1 MEHKWLKLFVDG
13 VWTGREDRMVRVN
26 GEEHSIDDLAKEH
39 GIELP
44 EGKKP
49 KRKVNSNEDIRHK
62 DDEGDD
68 PIVGDGTSEDT
79 E

>member
-49 KRKVNSNEDIRHK
+49 KTKVNSNEDIREQ
-62 DDEGDD
+62 DDEGVD
-68 PIVGDGTSEDT
+68 SES
-79 E
+79 

>member
-26 GEEHSIDDLAKEH
+26 GEEHSIDDLAKSH

-44 EGKKP
+44 DSKK
-49 KRKVNSNEDIRHK
+49 KNTKVNSNEDIQRQ
-62 DDEGDD
+62 DD
-68 PIVGDGTSEDT
+68 DGVDSES
-79 E
+79 